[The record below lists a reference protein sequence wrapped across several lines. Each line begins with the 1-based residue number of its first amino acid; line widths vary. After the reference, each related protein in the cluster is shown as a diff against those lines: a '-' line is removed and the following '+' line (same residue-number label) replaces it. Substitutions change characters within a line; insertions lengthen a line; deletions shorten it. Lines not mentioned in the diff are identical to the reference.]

1 MWPISVGIKS
11 TLEIAITE
19 PGIFVFNDVFQ
30 PGGLDIAIAQGN
42 ALSITHIFCG
52 FSPYIRHIL
61 GVHVVLTRLN
71 IFVGLDPGECGYFSL
86 ELSLHFVF
94 QPGGLDIAIAQGNA
108 LGRMHPNIAACRAA
122 IGTYAKIH

>member
-52 FSPYIRHIL
+52 CSACIRRL
-61 GVHVVLTRLN
+61 LRGYVVPTGLN
-71 IFVGLDPGECGYFSL
+71 VFVDPDPGLRFAPCHQL
-86 ELSLHFVF
+86 QVD
-94 QPGGLDIAIAQGNA
+94 DIALRCD
-108 LGRMHPNIAACRAA
+108 LGYEI
-122 IGTYAKIH
+122 